1 MNFNN
6 IKTLGARALY
16 LSSLSCA
23 VGVSGCAPRI
33 HQDPYVPSSK
43 YAGLGV
49 GVAHETRATP
59 EARQQSAR
67 SPVPQVAPAIVDPQR
82 IAQGDTHER
91 ASLLPVQYGG
101 GTELGSDVRV
111 VRSSHQGAPR
121 YKQPLELGNPGVT
134 ASLWRE
140 SQSGNEPFR
149 DFRAW
154 QPMDLVT
161 IIVTEQSLGRHLANT
176 EVKSKSQYLAA
187 IENLLGLESQPA
199 NWSRPADMSSL
210 IKASTQNDFKGE
222 GLTIRQAELTARIS
236 AVVVEVLPSGLL
248 RIEGEKILAVNNEEQ
263 IMGISG
269 LVRQRDINSNNE
281 VNAAQIA
288 QARIDFYGKGT
299 LGEAQYGGW
308 LSRLLRI
315 LWPF

>member
-1 MNFNN
+1 M
-6 IKTLGARALY
+6 
-16 LSSLSCA
+16 
-23 VGVSGCAPRI
+23 
-33 HQDPYVPSSK
+33 PSSK

-59 EARQQSAR
+59 DAGQQSAR
-67 SPVPQVAPAIVDPQR
+67 SPVPQVALAIVDPQR

-91 ASLLPVQYGG
+91 ASLRPVQYGG

-161 IIVTEQSLGRHLANT
+161 IIVTEQ
-176 EVKSKSQYLAA
+176 
-187 IENLLGLESQPA
+187 
-199 NWSRPADMSSL
+199 
-210 IKASTQNDFKGE
+210 
-222 GLTIRQAELTARIS
+222 
-236 AVVVEVLPSGLL
+236 
-248 RIEGEKILAVNNEEQ
+248 
-263 IMGISG
+263 
-269 LVRQRDINSNNE
+269 
-281 VNAAQIA
+281 
-288 QARIDFYGKGT
+288 
-299 LGEAQYGGW
+299 
-308 LSRLLRI
+308 
-315 LWPF
+315 